1 MSKLSPNQLAELEA
15 LKALPDEKIDTSD
28 IPDTADWSNGVRG
41 RFYRPGASA
50 AASRPIYL
58 DAAVLEFLETRAA
71 LKNTSATALANE
83 LLRKDVE
90 LILAAEA

>member
-1 MSKLSPNQLAELEA
+1 MSKLSPAQLAEIEA
-15 LKALPDEKIDTSD
+15 LKALPDEQIDTSD
-28 IPDTADWSNGVRG
+28 IAPIADWSSAARG
-41 RFYRPGASA
+41 RFYRPDSSS

-58 DAAVLEFLETRAA
+58 DPAVIDFLETRAA
-71 LKNTSATALANE
+71 LKNTSASALANE

>member
-1 MSKLSPNQLAELEA
+1 MSKLFPTQLAEIEA
-15 LKALPDEKIDTSD
+15 LKALPDEQIDTSD
-28 IPDTADWSNGVRG
+28 IPEIADWSKAVRG
-41 RFYRPGASA
+41 RFYRPDAGA

-58 DAAVLEFLETRAA
+58 DPAVLEFLETRAA

-90 LILAAEA
+90 LILAAEV